1 MLVLSLVSSFYV
13 VQDSSPEWAGC
24 SILFNLAIPHKHAW
38 GLISCVFVDLS
49 LTVEMGVVVY
59 WYISV
64 YIRPWFNLQHYN

>member
-1 MLVLSLVSSFYV
+1 MLVLSLVPSFYV
-13 VQDSSPEWAGC
+13 VQDASPEWAGC
-24 SILFNLAIPHKHAW
+24 SIFFNPTIPHKRD
-38 GLISCVFVDLS
+38 LPCVDLS